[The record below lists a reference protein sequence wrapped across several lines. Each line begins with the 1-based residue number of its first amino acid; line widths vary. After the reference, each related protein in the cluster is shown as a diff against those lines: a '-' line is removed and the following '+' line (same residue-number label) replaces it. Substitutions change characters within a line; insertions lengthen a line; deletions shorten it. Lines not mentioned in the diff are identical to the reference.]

1 MYGTFSPEAIE
12 AFTEAVGEENFSEGL
27 FDFTTCERSDGSL
40 YGTSGHCR
48 KGTQTDSRAKAAA
61 RAKAKFNKEEMESP
75 KNKAD
80 MDHAGLRK
88 LMANSPTAQRQ
99 LREAAAAKAEGKA
112 KATPKGLTATE
123 AASRL
128 ANKYEDVMK
137 KVTGTTNPERLE
149 KIKKIAKE
157 MADETVNRA
166 KDLGVLGNAAGK
178 PSPNLPL
185 KEAGEAF
192 RKALRGES
200 QAGK

>member
-12 AFTEAVGEENFSEGL
+12 TFTKAVGEENFSEGL

-80 MDHAGLRK
+80 MDHAGLMK
-88 LMANSPTAQRQ
+88 LMAKSPTAQRQ
-99 LREAAAAKAEGKA
+99 LREAAAAKAE
-112 KATPKGLTATE
+112 
-123 AASRL
+123 
-128 ANKYEDVMK
+128 
-137 KVTGTTNPERLE
+137 
-149 KIKKIAKE
+149 
-157 MADETVNRA
+157 
-166 KDLGVLGNAAGK
+166 K
-178 PSPNLPL
+178 PSPNPPL

-200 QAGK
+200 HAGK